1 MKKKL
6 LMGVALISASTFLS
20 ACEMFSGVTS
30 PAQERGISGFFGDNA
45 LRVKVNAALATGQG
59 LEQVEIIIHR
69 GRVLLL
75 GIVNAE
81 TTKTLAVSKIK
92 KINGVKKVIDEM
104 QVGHESFADYSRDAW
119 IGHKLR
125 ALLFFD
131 SRVYSQ
137 NYHVRVSNKKV
148 YILGTAQSQVE
159 KDFVLGQ
166 AESLPVRRV
175 IPYIDILPSLPP
187 LPTHP
192 QNPME

>member
-1 MKKKL
+1 MKKKF
-6 LMGVALISASTFLS
+6 LMGMALIGASAVLS
-20 ACEMFSGVTS
+20 ACEMFSAVTA
-30 PAQERGISGFFGDNA
+30 PAQERGISGFFSDNA
-45 LRVKVNAALATGQG
+45 LRVKVNAALVSGQG

-75 GIVNAE
+75 GIVNTE
-81 TTKTLAVSKIK
+81 KTKTLAVSKIH
-92 KINGVKKVIDEM
+92 KIQGVKQVIDEI
-104 QVGHESFADYSRDAW
+104 QVGHESFSDYSRDAW

-131 SRVYSQ
+131 SRIYSQ

-159 KDFVLGQ
+159 KDFVLEQ

-175 IPYIDILPSLPP
+175 ISYIDVLPP
-187 LPTHP
+187 LSPQSQ
-192 QNPME
+192 QNPAK

>member
-1 MKKKL
+1 MNKK
-6 LMGVALISASTFLS
+6 FLS
-20 ACEMFSGVTS
+20 ALLIISSSVILSGCEMFSAVSS
-30 PAQERGISGFFGDNA
+30 PAQERGMSGFLSDNT
-45 LRVKVNAALATGQG
+45 LRVKVNGVLMSGQG

-75 GIVNAE
+75 GIVDKE
-81 TTKTLAVSKIK
+81 VTKTVAVSKIK
-92 KINGVKKVIDEM
+92 KITGVKEVIDEI

-137 NYHVRVSNKKV
+137 NYHLRVSNKNV
-148 YILGTAQSQVE
+148 YILGTAQSQAE
-159 KDFVLGQ
+159 KDFVIEQ

-175 IPYIDILPSLPP
+175 ITYIDVLPP
-187 LPTHP
+187 MP
-192 QNPME
+192 QKPVTSSDS